1 MSQLQKR
8 KFRKGAVHSRKKVF
22 TNNKEK
28 IKRNC
33 NLCQK
38 EVIFDTKFITKPYSI
53 LDCQFSYTMIEY
65 HIIIFSLYKKYCK
78 SFFKIIFI
86 YLL

>member
-1 MSQLQKR
+1 MNQLQKR

-38 EVIFDTKFITKPYSI
+38 EVIFDTKFERFCEMCKQEEEYRFGYDLSTFGKGNYI
-53 LDCQFSYTMIEY
+53 L
-65 HIIIFSLYKKYCK
+65 
-78 SFFKIIFI
+78 
-86 YLL
+86 

>member
-8 KFRKGAVHSRKKVF
+8 KFRKGAVHNRKKVF
-22 TNNKEK
+22 TNSNEK

-38 EVIFDTKFITKPYSI
+38 EVIFDTKFERFCEMCKQE
-53 LDCQFSYTMIEY
+53 DEY
-65 HIIIFSLYKKYCK
+65 KFGYDLTTFGKGNYII
-78 SFFKIIFI
+78 
-86 YLL
+86 

>member
-8 KFRKGAVHSRKKVF
+8 KFRKGAVHNRKKVF

-38 EVIFDTKFITKPYSI
+38 EVIFDTKFERFCEMCKQE
-53 LDCQFSYTMIEY
+53 DEY
-65 HIIIFSLYKKYCK
+65 KFGYDLTTFGKGNYII
-78 SFFKIIFI
+78 
-86 YLL
+86 

>member
-1 MSQLQKR
+1 MNQLQKR
-8 KFRKGAVHSRKKVF
+8 KFRKGAVHSRKKLF

-38 EVIFDTKFITKPYSI
+38 EFIADTLK
-53 LDCQFSYTMIEY
+53 D
-65 HIIIFSLYKKYCK
+65 SLYPEITEKV
-78 SFFKIIFI
+78 S
-86 YLL
+86 LH

>member
-1 MSQLQKR
+1 MNQLQKR

-22 TNNKEK
+22 TNSNEK

-38 EVIFDTKFITKPYSI
+38 EFIADNKFMRFCEMCK
-53 LDCQFSYTMIEY
+53 QEEEY
-65 HIIIFSLYKKYCK
+65 KFGYDLTTFGKGNYII
-78 SFFKIIFI
+78 
-86 YLL
+86 

>member
-1 MSQLQKR
+1 MNQLQKR

-38 EVIFDTKFITKPYSI
+38 EVIFDTKFERFCEMCKQEEEYKFGYDLST
-53 LDCQFSYTMIEY
+53 FSKGNY
-65 HIIIFSLYKKYCK
+65 II
-78 SFFKIIFI
+78 
-86 YLL
+86 